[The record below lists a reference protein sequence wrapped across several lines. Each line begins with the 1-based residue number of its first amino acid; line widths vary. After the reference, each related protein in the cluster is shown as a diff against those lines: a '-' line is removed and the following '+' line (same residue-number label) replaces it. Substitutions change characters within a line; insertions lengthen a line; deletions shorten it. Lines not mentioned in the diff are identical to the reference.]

1 MITKLTSKVLSD
13 FEAETIQCGL
23 KHGIATRP
31 SEPER
36 MVIAGNIWHQIELND
51 LYENLMKKER
61 LKTDYMLSSTLMLT
75 SLIHSLFMISTIQ
88 NS

>member
-1 MITKLTSKVLSD
+1 MITKLTGRVLSD
-13 FEAETIQCGL
+13 FEPETIECGL

-36 MVIAGNIWHQIELND
+36 MVIVGNIWHQIEYND

-61 LKTDYMLSSTLMLT
+61 VKTD
-75 SLIHSLFMISTIQ
+75 
-88 NS
+88 

>member
-1 MITKLTSKVLSD
+1 MISKLTGRVLSD
-13 FEAETIQCGL
+13 FEPETIQCGL

-36 MVIAGNIWHQIELND
+36 MVIVGNIWHQIEYND

-61 LKTDYMLSSTLMLT
+61 VKTD
-75 SLIHSLFMISTIQ
+75 
-88 NS
+88 

>member
-1 MITKLTSKVLSD
+1 MNNNPNDLITKLTGRVLSD
-13 FEAETIQCGL
+13 FEPETIHCGL

-36 MVIAGNIWHQIELND
+36 MVIVGNIWHQIEYND

-61 LKTDYMLSSTLMLT
+61 VKTD
-75 SLIHSLFMISTIQ
+75 
-88 NS
+88 

>member
-1 MITKLTSKVLSD
+1 MITKLTGRVLSD
-13 FEAETIQCGL
+13 FEPETIECGL

-36 MVIAGNIWHQIELND
+36 MVIVGNIWHQIEYDD

-61 LKTDYMLSSTLMLT
+61 VKTD
-75 SLIHSLFMISTIQ
+75 
-88 NS
+88 

>member
-1 MITKLTSKVLSD
+1 MNNNPNNLITKLTGRVLSD
-13 FEAETIQCGL
+13 FEPETIECGL

-36 MVIAGNIWHQIELND
+36 MVIVGNIWHQIEYDD

-61 LKTDYMLSSTLMLT
+61 VKTD
-75 SLIHSLFMISTIQ
+75 
-88 NS
+88 

>member
-1 MITKLTSKVLSD
+1 MITKLTVRVLSD
-13 FEAETIQCGL
+13 FEPETIQCGL

-36 MVIAGNIWHQIELND
+36 MVIVGNIWHQIEYND

-61 LKTDYMLSSTLMLT
+61 VKTD
-75 SLIHSLFMISTIQ
+75 
-88 NS
+88 